1 VCRFEWR
8 AVIIRYTTGVLF
20 FFPQPN
26 INLDRLFSVY
36 PGKEDI
42 ELRIFHKAFLCFPRY
57 QNLEKAVEC
66 AMIRADHS
74 ISDTQ
79 EAFVRT
85 LLIQEMLRAMA
96 VGYLVMIILAGF
108 YQQMGWSLALVL
120 ALANLA
126 GLLSFTFFT
135 TYRCKTGKELLLC
148 SKRGWL
154 ITGAVLVAGLLL
166 YVLVAHLEAIP
177 VSIPF
182 LIAALLILLASIHWD
197 FRRQKHL

>member
-1 VCRFEWR
+1 
-8 AVIIRYTTGVLF
+8 
-20 FFPQPN
+20 
-26 INLDRLFSVY
+26 
-36 PGKEDI
+36 
-42 ELRIFHKAFLCFPRY
+42 
-57 QNLEKAVEC
+57 
-66 AMIRADHS
+66 M
-74 ISDTQ
+74 
-79 EAFVRT
+79 RT

-197 FRRQKHL
+197 FRRKKHL